1 LDSNCSFRFSNRV
14 LEIDN
19 FYARQKSCLNVNF
32 GAWHESC
39 HKMKKLEETL
49 ECFLD
54 YLSIERGLAQNTIIS
69 YRYDL
74 IKYISFLKKKKISSF
89 NQTNKVLVKN
99 YFVYLRGKDL
109 KINSIS
115 RNLVA
120 VKMLYRF
127 LLMEG
132 LIKKDITNFIEFPRV
147 SKKLPH
153 ILSLREINLL
163 LDKANFKGNL
173 GLRDQAILELLY
185 ATGMRV
191 SELIHLKIN
200 DINMENRM
208 LKCLGKGSKERI
220 IPFGDKAYQSLNL
233 YLDRLRPK
241 LVKNPDENVLFLN
254 SRGKRLSRQGVF
266 YLVKVYA
273 HKAGI
278 EKKVTPHT
286 LRHTLATHLIENGA
300 DLRSVQ
306 EMLGHSDIATTQIYT
321 HVSRKWVSEEYY
333 RAFPRT

>member
-1 LDSNCSFRFSNRV
+1 
-14 LEIDN
+14 
-19 FYARQKSCLNVNF
+19 
-32 GAWHESC
+32 
-39 HKMKKLEETL
+39 MKKLEETL
-49 ECFLD
+49 ESFLD
-54 YLSIERGLAQNTIIS
+54 YLSIERGLAENTIIS

-74 IKYISFLKKKKISSF
+74 IKYIVFLKKRKISSF
-89 NQTNKVLVKN
+89 SQTNKILVKN
-99 YFVYLRGKDL
+99 YFIYLREKDL

-132 LIKKDITNFIEFPRV
+132 LIKKDITSLIEFPRV

-153 ILSLREINLL
+153 VLSLREINLL
-163 LDKANFKGNL
+163 LDEANFKSNL

-191 SELIHLKIN
+191 SELIYLKVN
-200 DINMENRM
+200 DINIENHM
-208 LKCLGKGSKERI
+208 LKCLGKGSKERM
-220 IPFGDKAYQSLNL
+220 IPFGDKARQSLNL
-233 YLDRLRPK
+233 YLDKLRPK
-241 LVKNPDENVLFLN
+241 LIKNLNEDTLFLN
-254 SRGKRLSRQGVF
+254 NRGERLSRQGVF
-266 YLVKVYA
+266 YLVKLYA

-306 EMLGHSDIATTQIYT
+306 EMLGHSDISTTQIYT

>member
-1 LDSNCSFRFSNRV
+1 
-14 LEIDN
+14 
-19 FYARQKSCLNVNF
+19 
-32 GAWHESC
+32 
-39 HKMKKLEETL
+39 MKKLEETL

-74 IKYISFLKKKKISSF
+74 TKYISFLKKKKISSF
-89 NQTNKVLVKN
+89 NQTNKVLVNN
-99 YFVYLRGKDL
+99 YFVFLRGKGL
-109 KINSIS
+109 EINSIS

-120 VKMLYRF
+120 VKMFYRF

-132 LIKKDITNFIEFPRV
+132 LIKEDITSLIEFPRV

-153 ILSLREINLL
+153 VLSLREINLL
-163 LDKANFKGNL
+163 LDQANFKGNL
-173 GLRDQAILELLY
+173 GLRNQAILELFY

-191 SELIHLKIN
+191 SELIYLKIN
-200 DINMENRM
+200 DINMENCM

-220 IPFGDKAYQSLNL
+220 IPFGNKAYQSLNL
-233 YLDRLRPK
+233 YLDRVRPK
-241 LVKNPDENVLFLN
+241 LVKNPDEDTLFLN
-254 SRGKRLSRQGVF
+254 SRGERLSRQGVF
-266 YLVKVYA
+266 YLVKLYA
-273 HKAGI
+273 HKARI

-286 LRHTLATHLIENGA
+286 LRHTLATHLLENGA

-306 EMLGHSDIATTQIYT
+306 EMLGHSDISTTQIYT

>member
-1 LDSNCSFRFSNRV
+1 MTSFVPGTKLVINVSFS
-14 LEIDN
+14 
-19 FYARQKSCLNVNF
+19 
-32 GAWHESC
+32 AWHKTC

-49 ECFLD
+49 ERFLD

-74 IKYISFLKKKKISSF
+74 TKYISFLKKNKITF
-89 NQTNKVLVKN
+89 FTKTNKILVNN
-99 YFVYLRGKDL
+99 YFLFLRGKGL
-109 KINSIS
+109 EINSIS

-120 VKMLYRF
+120 VKMFYRF

-132 LIKKDITNFIEFPRV
+132 LIKEDITSLIEFPRV

-153 ILSLREINLL
+153 VLSLREINLL

-173 GLRDQAILELLY
+173 GLRNQAILELFY

-191 SELIHLKIN
+191 SELIYLKIN

-220 IPFGDKAYQSLNL
+220 IPFGNKAYQSLNL
-233 YLDRLRPK
+233 YLDRVRPK
-241 LVKNPDENVLFLN
+241 LVKNPNEDTLFLN
-254 SRGKRLSRQGVF
+254 SRGERLSRQGIF
-266 YLVKVYA
+266 YLVKLYA
-273 HKAGI
+273 RKARI

-286 LRHTLATHLIENGA
+286 LRHTLATHLLENGA

-306 EMLGHSDIATTQIYT
+306 EMLGHSDISTTQIYT

>member
-1 LDSNCSFRFSNRV
+1 MTSLV
-14 LEIDN
+14 PGTKLVI
-19 FYARQKSCLNVNF
+19 NVNF
-32 GAWHESC
+32 SAWHESC
-39 HKMKKLEETL
+39 PKMKKLEETL
-49 ECFLD
+49 ENFLD
-54 YLSIERGLAQNTIIS
+54 YLSIERGLAENTIIS

-74 IKYISFLKKKKISSF
+74 IKYIVFLKKRKISSF
-89 NQTNKVLVKN
+89 NQTNKILVKN
-99 YFVYLRGKDL
+99 YFIYLRGKDL
-109 KINSIS
+109 EINSIS
-115 RNLVA
+115 RNLA
-120 VKMLYRF
+120 ALKMFYRF

-132 LIKKDITNFIEFPRV
+132 LIKEDLTSLIEFPRV

-153 ILSLREINLL
+153 ILSSREINLL
-163 LDKANFKGNL
+163 LDEANFKGNL
-173 GLRDQAILELLY
+173 GLRNQAILELLY

-191 SELIHLKIN
+191 SELIYLKPN
-200 DINMENRM
+200 DINIENRM

-220 IPFGDKAYQSLNL
+220 IPFGDKACQSLSL
-233 YLDRLRPK
+233 YLDKVRPK
-241 LVKNPDENVLFLN
+241 LVKDSDENILFLN

-266 YLVKVYA
+266 YLVKLYA

-306 EMLGHSDIATTQIYT
+306 EMLGHSDISTTQIYT

>member
-1 LDSNCSFRFSNRV
+1 MTSLV
-14 LEIDN
+14 PGTKLVI
-19 FYARQKSCLNVNF
+19 NVKF
-32 GAWHESC
+32 GAWHKTC
-39 HKMKKLEETL
+39 HKMKNLEENL
-49 ECFLD
+49 ESFLD

-74 IKYISFLKKKKISSF
+74 IKYIDFLKKNKINSF
-89 NQTNKVLVKN
+89 KRTNKDLVSN
-99 YFVYLRGKDL
+99 YFVCLRGKNL
-109 KINSIS
+109 EINSIS

-132 LIKKDITNFIEFPRV
+132 YIDKDITNLIEFPRV

-153 ILSLREINLL
+153 ILSSREINLL

-173 GLRDQAILELLY
+173 GIRDQAILELLY

-191 SELIHLKIN
+191 SELICLKTN
-200 DINMENRM
+200 DVNMENCM

-220 IPFGDKAYQSLNL
+220 IPFGNKAYQSLSL
-233 YLDRLRPK
+233 YLDKVRLK
-241 LVKNPDENVLFLN
+241 LVKNPDEDTLFLN
-254 SRGKRLSRQGVF
+254 SRGKRLSRQGAF
-266 YLVKVYA
+266 YLVKLYT

-278 EKKVTPHT
+278 GKKVTPHT

-306 EMLGHSDIATTQIYT
+306 EMLGHSDISTTQIYT

>member
-1 LDSNCSFRFSNRV
+1 MANLVPGTKFV
-14 LEIDN
+14 I
-19 FYARQKSCLNVNF
+19 NVNF

-39 HKMKKLEETL
+39 HKMKKLEENL

-74 IKYISFLKKKKISSF
+74 IKYISFLKKRKVNSF
-89 NQTNKVLVKN
+89 NQTNKVLVNN
-99 YFVYLRGKDL
+99 YFTYLRGKDL
-109 KINSIS
+109 EINSIS

-120 VKMLYRF
+120 VKMFYRF

-132 LIKKDITNFIEFPRV
+132 LIKEDITSLIEFPRV

-153 ILSLREINLL
+153 ALSLREINLL
-163 LDKANFKGNL
+163 LDKANFKGKL

-191 SELIHLKIN
+191 SELIYLKIN
-200 DINMENRM
+200 DLNMENRM

-233 YLDRLRPK
+233 YLDTVRPK
-241 LVKNPDENVLFLN
+241 LVKNPDENTLFLN
-254 SRGKRLSRQGVF
+254 SRGGRLSRQGVF
-266 YLVKVYA
+266 YLVKLYA
-273 HKAGI
+273 QKAKI
-278 EKKVTPHT
+278 EKKITPHT

-306 EMLGHSDIATTQIYT
+306 EMLGHSDISTTQIYT

>member
-1 LDSNCSFRFSNRV
+1 LDSNCSFGSKNTV
-14 LEIDN
+14 L
-19 FYARQKSCLNVNF
+19 KNVNF
-32 GAWHESC
+32 GARHESC
-39 HKMKKLEETL
+39 YKMKKLEENL
-49 ECFLD
+49 ESFLD

-89 NQTNKVLVKN
+89 NQTNKVLVNN

-109 KINSIS
+109 EINSIS

-120 VKMLYRF
+120 VKIFYRF

-132 LIKKDITNFIEFPRV
+132 FIKEDVTSLIEFPRV

-153 ILSLREINLL
+153 ALSLREINLL
-163 LDKANFKGNL
+163 LDEANFKGKL

-191 SELIHLKIN
+191 SELVYLKIN
-200 DINMENRM
+200 DVNMENCM
-208 LKCLGKGSKERI
+208 LKCLGKGSKERM
-220 IPFGDKAYQSLNL
+220 IPFGDKARQSLNL

-241 LVKNPDENVLFLN
+241 LIKNPNEDTLFLN
-254 SRGKRLSRQGVF
+254 NRGERLSRQGVF
-266 YLVKVYA
+266 YLVKLYA

-306 EMLGHSDIATTQIYT
+306 EMLGHSDISTTQIYT

-333 RAFPRT
+333 KAFPRR

>member
-1 LDSNCSFRFSNRV
+1 
-14 LEIDN
+14 
-19 FYARQKSCLNVNF
+19 
-32 GAWHESC
+32 
-39 HKMKKLEETL
+39 MKKLEEAL
-49 ECFLD
+49 ESFLD
-54 YLSIERGLAQNTIIS
+54 YLSIERGLAENTIIS

-74 IKYISFLKKKKISSF
+74 IKYIVFLKKRKISSF
-89 NQTNKVLVKN
+89 NQTNKILIKN

-109 KINSIS
+109 EINSIS

-120 VKMLYRF
+120 VKMFYRF

-132 LIKKDITNFIEFPRV
+132 LIKEDISSLIEFPRV

-163 LDKANFKGNL
+163 LDEANFKGNL
-173 GLRDQAILELLY
+173 GLRNQAILELLY

-191 SELIHLKIN
+191 SELVYLKTN

-208 LKCLGKGSKERI
+208 LKCIGKGSKERI
-220 IPFGDKAYQSLNL
+220 IPFGNKAYQSLSL
-233 YLDRLRPK
+233 YLDKVRPK
-241 LVKNPDENVLFLN
+241 LVKNSDENILFLN

-266 YLVKVYA
+266 YLVKLYA

-306 EMLGHSDIATTQIYT
+306 EMLGHSDISTTQIYT

>member
-1 LDSNCSFRFSNRV
+1 
-14 LEIDN
+14 
-19 FYARQKSCLNVNF
+19 
-32 GAWHESC
+32 
-39 HKMKKLEETL
+39 MKKLEEIL

-54 YLSIERGLAQNTIIS
+54 YLTIERGLAQNTIIS

-74 IKYISFLKKKKISSF
+74 IKYINFLKKNNISSF
-89 NQTNKVLVKN
+89 NQTKKDLVNN
-99 YFVYLRGKDL
+99 YFVFLRKKNL
-109 KINSIS
+109 EINSIS

-127 LLMEG
+127 LLIEG
-132 LIKKDITNFIEFPRV
+132 FIKEDITGLIEFPRM

-153 ILSLREINLL
+153 VLSLREINLL
-163 LDKANFKGNL
+163 LDQANFKSNL

-191 SELIHLKIN
+191 SELIYLKIE

-220 IPFGDKAYQSLNL
+220 IPFGSKADESLRL
-233 YLDRLRPK
+233 YLDKVRQK
-241 LVKNPDENVLFLN
+241 LVKNPNEGILFLN
-254 SRGKRLSRQGVF
+254 SRGERLSRQGIF
-266 YLVKVYA
+266 YLVKKYVR
-273 HKAGI
+273 KAGI

-286 LRHTLATHLIENGA
+286 LRHTLATHLLENGA

-306 EMLGHSDIATTQIYT
+306 EMLGHSDISTTQIYT

-333 RAFPRT
+333 RAFPRV

>member
-1 LDSNCSFRFSNRV
+1 MTSLV
-14 LEIDN
+14 PGTKLVI
-19 FYARQKSCLNVNF
+19 NVYF

-39 HKMKKLEETL
+39 HKMKKLEKTL

-74 IKYISFLKKKKISSF
+74 IKYINFLKKKRISSF
-89 NQTNKVLVKN
+89 NQTNKVSVKN

-109 KINSIS
+109 EINSIS
-115 RNLVA
+115 RNLAA

-127 LLMEG
+127 LLMES
-132 LIKKDITNFIEFPRV
+132 LIKEDITSLIEFPRV

-153 ILSLREINLL
+153 VLSLREINLL
-163 LDKANFKGNL
+163 LDEANFKGKL
-173 GLRDQAILELLY
+173 GLRNRAVLELLY

-191 SELIHLKIN
+191 SELIYLKIN
-200 DINMENRM
+200 DINMENCM
-208 LKCLGKGSKERI
+208 LKCLGKGSKERM
-220 IPFGDKAYQSLNL
+220 IPFGDKARQSLNL

-241 LVKNPDENVLFLN
+241 LVKNPNEDTLFLN
-254 SRGKRLSRQGVF
+254 NRGERLSRQGAF
-266 YLVKVYA
+266 YLVKLSA
-273 HKAGI
+273 HKASI

-306 EMLGHSDIATTQIYT
+306 EMLGHSDISTTQIYT

>member
-1 LDSNCSFRFSNRV
+1 
-14 LEIDN
+14 
-19 FYARQKSCLNVNF
+19 
-32 GAWHESC
+32 
-39 HKMKKLEETL
+39 MKKLEEIL

-54 YLSIERGLAQNTIIS
+54 YLTIERGLAQNTIIS

-74 IKYISFLKKKKISSF
+74 IKYINFLKKNNISSF
-89 NQTNKVLVKN
+89 NQTKKDLVNN
-99 YFVYLRGKDL
+99 YFVYLRKKNL
-109 KINSIS
+109 EINSIS

-127 LLMEG
+127 LLIEG
-132 LIKKDITNFIEFPRV
+132 FIKEDITGLIEFPRM

-163 LDKANFKGNL
+163 LDKANFKSNL
-173 GLRDQAILELLY
+173 GLRDLAILELLY

-191 SELIHLKIN
+191 SELIYLKID

-220 IPFGDKAYQSLNL
+220 IPFGSKAYQSLRL
-233 YLDRLRPK
+233 YLDKVRQK
-241 LVKNPDENVLFLN
+241 LVKNPNEDILFLN
-254 SRGKRLSRQGVF
+254 SRGERLSRQGIF
-266 YLVKVYA
+266 YLVKKYVR
-273 HKAGI
+273 KAGI

-286 LRHTLATHLIENGA
+286 LRHTLATHLLENGA

-306 EMLGHSDIATTQIYT
+306 EMLGHSDISTTQIYT

>member
-1 LDSNCSFRFSNRV
+1 
-14 LEIDN
+14 
-19 FYARQKSCLNVNF
+19 
-32 GAWHESC
+32 
-39 HKMKKLEETL
+39 MKKLEEIL

-54 YLSIERGLAQNTIIS
+54 YLTIERGLAQNTIIS

-74 IKYISFLKKKKISSF
+74 IKYINFLKKNNISSF
-89 NQTNKVLVKN
+89 NQTKKDLVNN
-99 YFVYLRGKDL
+99 YFVYLRKKNL
-109 KINSIS
+109 EINSIS

-127 LLMEG
+127 LLIEG
-132 LIKKDITNFIEFPRV
+132 FIKEDITGLIEFPRM

-163 LDKANFKGNL
+163 LDKANFKSNL
-173 GLRDQAILELLY
+173 GLRDLAILELLY
-185 ATGMRV
+185 ATGLRV
-191 SELIHLKIN
+191 SELIYLKID

-220 IPFGDKAYQSLNL
+220 IPFGSKAYQSLRL
-233 YLDRLRPK
+233 YLDKVRQK
-241 LVKNPDENVLFLN
+241 LVKNPNEDILFLN
-254 SRGKRLSRQGVF
+254 SRGERLSRQGIF
-266 YLVKVYA
+266 YLVKKYVR
-273 HKAGI
+273 KAGI

-286 LRHTLATHLIENGA
+286 LRHTLATHLLENGA

-306 EMLGHSDIATTQIYT
+306 EMLGHSDISTTQIYT

-333 RAFPRT
+333 RAFPRV

>member
-1 LDSNCSFRFSNRV
+1 MTSLMPGTKLV
-14 LEIDN
+14 I
-19 FYARQKSCLNVNF
+19 NVNF
-32 GAWHESC
+32 SARHKTC

-74 IKYISFLKKKKISSF
+74 IKYISFLKKKKVSSF
-89 NQTNKVLVKN
+89 NQTNKVLVNN

-109 KINSIS
+109 EINSIS

-120 VKMLYRF
+120 VKMFYRF

-132 LIKKDITNFIEFPRV
+132 LIKEDITSLIEFPRV

-153 ILSLREINLL
+153 VLSLREINLL
-163 LDKANFKGNL
+163 LDKANFKGKS
-173 GLRDQAILELLY
+173 GLRDRAVLELFY

-200 DINMENRM
+200 DLNMENRM

-241 LVKNPDENVLFLN
+241 LVKNPDENTLFLN
-254 SRGKRLSRQGVF
+254 SRGESLSRQGLF
-266 YLVKVYA
+266 YLVKLYA
-273 HKAGI
+273 QKARI

-286 LRHTLATHLIENGA
+286 LRHTLATHLLENGA

-306 EMLGHSDIATTQIYT
+306 EMLGHSDISTTQIYT

>member
-1 LDSNCSFRFSNRV
+1 
-14 LEIDN
+14 
-19 FYARQKSCLNVNF
+19 
-32 GAWHESC
+32 
-39 HKMKKLEETL
+39 MKKLEENL
-49 ECFLD
+49 ESFLD
-54 YLSIERGLAQNTIIS
+54 YLSIERGLAQNTLIS

-74 IKYISFLKKKKISSF
+74 IKYLDFLKKNKINSF
-89 NQTNKVLVKN
+89 KQTNKILVNN

-120 VKMLYRF
+120 LKMFYRF

-132 LIKKDITNFIEFPRV
+132 YIDEDITSLIEFPRV

-153 ILSLREINLL
+153 ALSLREINLL
-163 LDKANFKGNL
+163 LDKVNFKGNL

-185 ATGMRV
+185 ATGLRV
-191 SELIHLKIN
+191 SELIYLKIN
-200 DINMENRM
+200 DINMENCM

-220 IPFGDKAYQSLNL
+220 IPFGNKAYQSLSL
-233 YLDRLRPK
+233 YLDKVRPK
-241 LVKNPDENVLFLN
+241 LVKNQDKNTLFLN
-254 SRGKRLSRQGVF
+254 SRGEKLSRQGVF
-266 YLVKVYA
+266 YLVKLYA

-306 EMLGHSDIATTQIYT
+306 EMLGH
-321 HVSRKWVSEEYY
+321 
-333 RAFPRT
+333 

>member
-1 LDSNCSFRFSNRV
+1 
-14 LEIDN
+14 
-19 FYARQKSCLNVNF
+19 
-32 GAWHESC
+32 
-39 HKMKKLEETL
+39 MKKLEEIL

-54 YLSIERGLAQNTIIS
+54 YLTIERGLAQNTIIS

-74 IKYISFLKKKKISSF
+74 IKYINFLKKNNISSF
-89 NQTNKVLVKN
+89 NQTKKDLVNN
-99 YFVYLRGKDL
+99 YFVYLRKKYL
-109 KINSIS
+109 QINSIS

-127 LLMEG
+127 LLIEG
-132 LIKKDITNFIEFPRV
+132 FIKEDITGLIEFPRM

-153 ILSLREINLL
+153 VLSLREINLL
-163 LDKANFKGNL
+163 LDKANFKSNL

-191 SELIHLKIN
+191 SELIYLKID

-220 IPFGDKAYQSLNL
+220 IPFGSKAYQSLRL
-233 YLDRLRPK
+233 YLDKVRQK
-241 LVKNPDENVLFLN
+241 LVKNPNEDILFLN
-254 SRGKRLSRQGVF
+254 NRGERLSRQGIF
-266 YLVKVYA
+266 YLVKKYVR
-273 HKAGI
+273 KARI
-278 EKKVTPHT
+278 EKKITPHT
-286 LRHTLATHLIENGA
+286 LRHTLATHLLENGA

-306 EMLGHSDIATTQIYT
+306 EMLGHSDISTTQIYT

-333 RAFPRT
+333 RAFPRV

>member
-1 LDSNCSFRFSNRV
+1 
-14 LEIDN
+14 
-19 FYARQKSCLNVNF
+19 
-32 GAWHESC
+32 
-39 HKMKKLEETL
+39 MKKLEETL
-49 ECFLD
+49 ENFLD
-54 YLSIERGLAQNTIIS
+54 YLSIERGLAENTIIS

-74 IKYISFLKKKKISSF
+74 IKYIVFLKKRKISSF
-89 NQTNKVLVKN
+89 SQTNKILVKN
-99 YFVYLRGKDL
+99 YFIYLRGKDL
-109 KINSIS
+109 EINSIS

-132 LIKKDITNFIEFPRV
+132 LIKEDITSLIEFPRV

-153 ILSLREINLL
+153 VLSLREINLL
-163 LDKANFKGNL
+163 LDEANFKGKL

-191 SELIHLKIN
+191 SELIYLKIN
-200 DINMENRM
+200 DINMENCM
-208 LKCLGKGSKERI
+208 LKCLGKGSKERM
-220 IPFGDKAYQSLNL
+220 IPFGDKAGQSLNL
-233 YLDRLRPK
+233 YLDKLRPK
-241 LVKNPDENVLFLN
+241 LIKNLNEDTLFLN
-254 SRGKRLSRQGVF
+254 NRGERISRQGVF
-266 YLVKVYA
+266 YLVKLYA

-306 EMLGHSDIATTQIYT
+306 EMLGHSDISTTQIYT

-333 RAFPRT
+333 KAFPRT

>member
-1 LDSNCSFRFSNRV
+1 
-14 LEIDN
+14 
-19 FYARQKSCLNVNF
+19 
-32 GAWHESC
+32 
-39 HKMKKLEETL
+39 MKKLEEIL

-54 YLSIERGLAQNTIIS
+54 YLTIERGLAQNTIIS

-74 IKYISFLKKKKISSF
+74 IKYINFLKKNNISSF
-89 NQTNKVLVKN
+89 NQTKKDLVNN
-99 YFVYLRGKDL
+99 YFVFLRKKNL
-109 KINSIS
+109 EINSIS

-127 LLMEG
+127 LLIEG
-132 LIKKDITNFIEFPRV
+132 FIKEDITGLIEFPRM

-153 ILSLREINLL
+153 VLSLREINLL
-163 LDKANFKGNL
+163 LDKANFKSNL

-191 SELIHLKIN
+191 SELIYLKIE

-220 IPFGDKAYQSLNL
+220 IPFGSKADESLRL
-233 YLDRLRPK
+233 YLDKVRQK
-241 LVKNPDENVLFLN
+241 LVKNPNEGILFLN
-254 SRGKRLSRQGVF
+254 SRGERLSRQGIF
-266 YLVKVYA
+266 YLVKKYVR
-273 HKAGI
+273 KAGI

-286 LRHTLATHLIENGA
+286 LRHTLATHLLENGA

-306 EMLGHSDIATTQIYT
+306 EMLGHSDISTTQIYT

-333 RAFPRT
+333 RAFPRV

>member
-1 LDSNCSFRFSNRV
+1 
-14 LEIDN
+14 
-19 FYARQKSCLNVNF
+19 
-32 GAWHESC
+32 
-39 HKMKKLEETL
+39 MKKLEEIL

-54 YLSIERGLAQNTIIS
+54 YLTMERGLAQNTIIS

-74 IKYISFLKKKKISSF
+74 IKYINFLKKNNINSF
-89 NQTNKVLVKN
+89 NQTKKDLVNN
-99 YFVYLRGKDL
+99 YFVYLRKKNL
-109 KINSIS
+109 EINSIS

-127 LLMEG
+127 LLIEG
-132 LIKKDITNFIEFPRV
+132 FIKEDITGLIEFPRM

-153 ILSLREINLL
+153 VLSLREINLL
-163 LDKANFKGNL
+163 LDKANFKSNL

-185 ATGMRV
+185 ATGLRV
-191 SELIHLKIN
+191 SELIYLKID

-220 IPFGDKAYQSLNL
+220 IPFGSKAYQSLRL
-233 YLDRLRPK
+233 YLDKVRQK
-241 LVKNPDENVLFLN
+241 LVKNTNEDILFLN
-254 SRGKRLSRQGVF
+254 SRGERLSRQGIF
-266 YLVKVYA
+266 YLVKKYVR
-273 HKAGI
+273 KAGI

-286 LRHTLATHLIENGA
+286 LRHTLATHLLENGA

-306 EMLGHSDIATTQIYT
+306 EMLGHSDISTTQIYT

-333 RAFPRT
+333 RAFPRV

>member
-1 LDSNCSFRFSNRV
+1 
-14 LEIDN
+14 
-19 FYARQKSCLNVNF
+19 
-32 GAWHESC
+32 
-39 HKMKKLEETL
+39 MKKLEEIL

-54 YLSIERGLAQNTIIS
+54 YLTIERGLAQNTIIS

-74 IKYISFLKKKKISSF
+74 IKYINFLKKNNISSF
-89 NQTNKVLVKN
+89 NQTKKDLVNN
-99 YFVYLRGKDL
+99 YFVYLRKKNL
-109 KINSIS
+109 EINSIS

-127 LLMEG
+127 LLTEG
-132 LIKKDITNFIEFPRV
+132 FIKEDITGLIEFPRM

-163 LDKANFKGNL
+163 LDKTNFKSNL

-185 ATGMRV
+185 ATGLRV
-191 SELIHLKIN
+191 SELIYLKID
-200 DINMENRM
+200 DINMENCM

-220 IPFGDKAYQSLNL
+220 IPFGSKAYQSLRL
-233 YLDRLRPK
+233 YLDKVRQK
-241 LVKNPDENVLFLN
+241 LVKNPNEDILFLN
-254 SRGKRLSRQGVF
+254 SRGERLSRQGIF
-266 YLVKVYA
+266 YLVKKYVR
-273 HKAGI
+273 KAGI

-286 LRHTLATHLIENGA
+286 LRHTLATHLLENGA

-306 EMLGHSDIATTQIYT
+306 EMLGHSDISTTQIYT

-333 RAFPRT
+333 KAFPRT

>member
-1 LDSNCSFRFSNRV
+1 MTTFV
-14 LEIDN
+14 PGTKVVI
-19 FYARQKSCLNVNF
+19 NVNF
-32 GAWHESC
+32 GARHESC

-132 LIKKDITNFIEFPRV
+132 LIKEDITNFIEFPRV

-153 ILSLREINLL
+153 VLSLREINLL